1 MYPLFYAGQCKGLSV
16 ALLAHHKAT
25 PLDLDYGILHIVCAK
40 LLKNLIFKI
49 ISHLPSICC
58 LFRKTRSE
66 IIVVNPVSN
75 EVPELL
81 GIHSTEDE
89 ESAYGYETA

>member
-1 MYPLFYAGQCKGLSV
+1 MYPLFYASQCKGLSV
-16 ALLAHHKAT
+16 ALLTYQKPTSLH
-25 PLDLDYGILHIVCAK
+25 LDYGVLHIIYTK
-40 LLKNLIFKI
+40 LMKDFVFKI
-49 ISHLPSICC
+49 VSYFTSICC

-81 GIHSTEDE
+81 GIHSNEGE
-89 ESAYGYETA
+89 ESVGAYETA

>member
-1 MYPLFYAGQCKGLSV
+1 
-16 ALLAHHKAT
+16 
-25 PLDLDYGILHIVCAK
+25 
-40 LLKNLIFKI
+40 
-49 ISHLPSICC
+49 

-81 GIHSTEDE
+81 GIHSNEGE
-89 ESAYGYETA
+89 ESVGAYETA